1 MPRKLKHFRRMA
13 TPAVFGKHGTSHD
26 WLLPKE
32 ARDDALSVSIEFA
45 LNQGF
50 NVCHRDLASFPTPTQ
65 RLRTCD
71 SHHILSSD

>member
-1 MPRKLKHFRRMA
+1 MPRKLKHFKRTP
-13 TPAVFGKHGTSHD
+13 TPAVSGKHGTSHD

-50 NVCHRDLASFPTPTQ
+50 RDLTSFPTPNLPSTNMK
-65 RLRTCD
+65 
-71 SHHILSSD
+71 